1 MITDQCIS
9 VTELA
14 KNASAIIK
22 RSRSTG
28 AQYVFVNNKPQ
39 AVILD
44 IATFESLDWDPDML
58 SPSEIRHYAEARA
71 DLEKGINTTTLTE
84 LEAKYA

>member
-1 MITDQCIS
+1 MISEQCIS

-22 RSRSTG
+22 RSKTTG
-28 AQYVFVNNKPQ
+28 AQYIFVNNKPQ

-44 IATFESLDWDPDML
+44 IDTFESLDWDLDRL
-58 SPSEIRHYAEARA
+58 SPNEIRHYEQAKS
-71 DLEKGINTTTLTE
+71 DLQKGINISTLQE

>member
-1 MITDQCIS
+1 MISEQCIS

-14 KNASAIIK
+14 KNTSAIIK
-22 RSRSTG
+22 RSKTLG
-28 AQYVFVNNKPQ
+28 AQYIFVNNKPQ

-44 IATFESLDWDPDML
+44 INLFESLEWDPATL
-58 SPSEIRHYAEARA
+58 SPKEIEQYEVATSDR
-71 DLEKGINTTTLTE
+71 KSGINTITLDA

>member
-1 MITDQCIS
+1 MISEQCIS

-22 RSRSTG
+22 RSKTTG
-28 AQYVFVNNKPQ
+28 AQYIFVNNKPQ

-44 IATFESLDWDPDML
+44 IDTFESLDWDPDIL
-58 SPSEIRHYAEARA
+58 SPDEIRYYEQAKS
-71 DLEKGINTTTLTE
+71 DLQKGINISTLEE